1 MVATPSAAAIY
12 LRISSDPR
20 GDQLGVTR
28 QKVDCLAEATR
39 RGWTISEIYTDD
51 DCSAFGAKRRP
62 EYQRL
67 LSNIRLGIHDGVMTW
82 RLDRLHRRLLE
93 LEEFLTLTEV
103 LGVRLATVT
112 GDVDIATSSGRAMA
126 RTMGT
131 FGMLESEVKSERIR
145 RKHQEL
151 AEKGKVSGGGTR
163 PFGYTVDRRDVVED
177 EAAVIRELAE
187 RILAGDSLR
196 STCTNLNDR
205 GVKTVTARAWTPT
218 VLRNMLLSAR
228 ISGQREHLG
237 EIVGRAEWPAIISRR
252 QTTRLR
258 ALLTDPDRRTNR
270 TARRYLLAGL
280 VRCASCDTKMVARPR
295 EDGRRRY
302 VCAIGPST
310 HGCGSTVIVADELEV
325 FVIAGLLHRLDEPSL
340 ARALARSTST
350 NARSLAA
357 QASLADAEQR
367 LEELAI
373 AYADGA
379 VTFREWQAARPRLL
393 KRVAAAKTSLHR
405 DHRALALDGL
415 VGNSDKLRNTWDSL
429 TLARQQAI
437 AAALLDHVS
446 IGPAVRGR
454 NRFDE
459 SRVRPAWRRAPGSS
473 SSRPA

>member
-1 MVATPSAAAIY
+1 MAATPSAAAIY

-28 QKVDCLAEATR
+28 QKVDCLAETTR
-39 RGWTISEIYTDD
+39 RGWTVSEIYTDD
-51 DCSAFGAKRRP
+51 DCSAFSGKRRP

-67 LSNIRLGIHDGVMTW
+67 LANIRLGIHDGVMAW

-93 LEEFLTLTEV
+93 LEEFLTLTQA
-103 LGVRLATVT
+103 LGVRLATAT
-112 GDVDIATSSGRAMA
+112 GDVDLATSAGRAMA

-151 AEKGKVSGGGTR
+151 AENGKVSGGGTR
-163 PFGYTVDRRDVVED
+163 PFGYTLDRRHLVED
-177 EAAVIRELAE
+177 EAAVIRELAA

-205 GVKTVTARAWTPT
+205 GVKTVTSRAWTPT

-228 ISGQREHLG
+228 ISGRREHLG
-237 EIVGRAEWPAIISRR
+237 EILGPAEWPAIISPH

-258 ALLTDPDRRTNR
+258 ALLTDPERRTNR

-280 VRCASCDTKMVARPR
+280 VRCARCGTKMVARPR
-295 EDGRRRY
+295 QDGRRRY

-310 HGCGSTVIVADELEV
+310 NGCGATVILADELEV

-340 ARALARSTST
+340 ARAMARSAST
-350 NARSLAA
+350 DARSVAV
-357 QASLADAEQR
+357 QSSLAEAEQR
-367 LEELAI
+367 LEELAV

-379 VTFREWQAARPRLL
+379 VTYREWQAARPHLL
-393 KRVAAAKTSLHR
+393 KRATAAKASLNR

-415 VGNSDKLRNTWDSL
+415 VGNSDRLRYTWESL

-437 AAALLDHVS
+437 AAALLDYVS
-446 IGPAVRGR
+446 IGPALRGR

-459 SRVRPAWRRAPGSS
+459 TRVRPAWRRAPGSS